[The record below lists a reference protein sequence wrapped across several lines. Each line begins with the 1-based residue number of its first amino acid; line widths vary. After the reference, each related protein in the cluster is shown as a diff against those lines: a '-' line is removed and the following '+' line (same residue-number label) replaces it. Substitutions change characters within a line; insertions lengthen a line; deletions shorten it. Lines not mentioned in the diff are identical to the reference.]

1 MNSSTVELD
10 PAESGQAAELFLA
23 GRPGSSNATEK
34 HGSANVRDDRWPWP
48 RRAWLPLA
56 GLLLFVCGIYAN
68 SLRVPF
74 LLDDRLTLV
83 MEPTTHS
90 WSNAARSAYG
100 RRVGMLSFAAN
111 YAWGRTDVLSY
122 HVVNLA
128 IHLAAGT
135 LLWALSRRLLRAPG
149 VPETLSRAAEPL
161 AWTIAAIWLSHPLQT
176 NAVTYTVQRF
186 ESLAS
191 LGILAALYAVA
202 RAAEAIRMAP
212 ADAMAREAS
221 TAESA
226 ASAQSEPRENSSEEI
241 ASWQTAMARRQANG
255 LRVLGWGGLA
265 VLSGWLATQTKEIAI
280 GVPVLTLALDRAFF
294 APSWQA
300 LWRKRWWIHAGLA
313 VVAGLLLYESRG
325 AFVAGPA
332 SSAGFSTKGLTP
344 WLYLRSQPAVL
355 VHYLRLCV
363 WPDPL
368 CLDYGWPVSDS
379 PASIYGWGAVIV
391 GLLAATAY
399 ALFRAPRLGFLGVA
413 FFTILAPTSSFVPIA
428 DLAFEHRMYLPLAP
442 VAALAVLAAHRVVE
456 RFSRGTVADQP
467 AGSASIIAAN
477 AERIF
482 ARRAMLASM
491 ALAVAIV
498 GGLGYRTLTRNGE
511 LSDPELLWRQ
521 CIAVNPTH
529 VRPRVH
535 YIGRLIAKGDTDG
548 AIRECQEALRLGPN
562 AAELHSQMGVAYLK
576 KGLEADAE
584 RCFRAATEADPNFPF
599 SWFNWA
605 GLCFK
610 QSRHAEACR
619 LYRRALAVHPQH
631 VESWSGLGWSLEL
644 LGETREAAT
653 CYRRALKIDPSL
665 VVVSTR
671 LADLLAT
678 TQDASIR
685 SPAEALRIVE
695 PLARQ
700 TKGRNPY
707 ILDTL
712 AASLAANGKRAEAVR
727 IAEAALKLARDKSL
741 KTRLETRLAAYRNGQ
756 PVQSA
761 RPDNPLAPDAAV
773 DATPNATPNAMRNA
787 TQNAEPNASPNAA
800 PEAQGR

>member
-1 MNSSTVELD
+1 MNSSTVELA
-10 PAESGQAAELFLA
+10 PAAKRILA
-23 GRPGSSNATEK
+23 GHPSGSDESDRR
-34 HGSANVRDDRWPWP
+34 GCLSDRDDRWPWP
-48 RRAWLPLA
+48 RLAWLPLA
-56 GLLLFVCGIYAN
+56 GLLLFVGGIYAN

-149 VPETLSRAAEPL
+149 TPATLSRAAEPL

-191 LGILAALYAVA
+191 LGILVALYAVA
-202 RAAEAIRMAP
+202 RAAGA
-212 ADAMAREAS
+212 
-221 TAESA
+221 TESA
-226 ASAQSEPRENSSEEI
+226 AAVALAPETTTSEET
-241 ASWQTAMARRQANG
+241 ASLKTAAQDSTSKETSKETVAKAGASGSTAKSHRQVNG
-255 LRVLGWGGLA
+255 YGVLGWGGLA
-265 VLSGWLATQTKEIAI
+265 ILSGWLATQTKEIAI
-280 GVPVLTLALDRAFF
+280 GVPVLALALDRAFF
-294 APSWQA
+294 APTWGA
-300 LWRKRWWIHAGLA
+300 LGRRRWWMHAGLA
-313 VVAGLLLYESRG
+313 VVAGLLLYESRS
-325 AFVAGPA
+325 AFAAGPA
-332 SSAGFSTKGLTP
+332 SSAGFSTQGLTP
-344 WLYLRSQPAVL
+344 WMYLRSQPAVL
-355 VHYLRLCV
+355 VHYLRLCF

-368 CLDYGWPVSDS
+368 CLDYGWPVSVS

-399 ALFRAPRLGFLGVA
+399 ALYRTPRLGFLGVA
-413 FFTILAPTSSFVPIA
+413 FFTVLAPTSSFVPIA

-442 VAALAVLAAHRVVE
+442 VAALAVLAGHSVME
-456 RFSRGTVADQP
+456 RFRRRTVADQP
-467 AGSASIIAAN
+467 AGSASIITAD

-482 ARRAMLASM
+482 ARRAMLVSM
-491 ALAVAIV
+491 ALAVAMV

-529 VRPRVH
+529 VRPRVN
-535 YIGRLIAKGDTDG
+535 YIGRLIAKGDIDG
-548 AIRECQEALRLGPN
+548 AIRECQEALRLGSN
-562 AAELHSQMGVAYLK
+562 KAELHSQMGVAYLK
-576 KGLEADAE
+576 KGMETDAE
-584 RCFRAATEADPNFPF
+584 RCFRAATEADPNFPM

-605 GLCFK
+605 SLHFK
-610 QSRHAEACR
+610 QSRHAEACQ
-619 LYRRALAVHPQH
+619 LYRRSLAVHPQH

-653 CYRRALKIDPSL
+653 CYRRALQIDPSL

-678 TQDASIR
+678 ARDASIR

-695 PLARQ
+695 PLARR

-707 ILDTL
+707 ILDTW
-712 AASLAANGKRAEAVR
+712 AAALAANGKRGDAVR
-727 IAEAALKLARDKSL
+727 IAEAAMKLTRDNALRS
-741 KTRLETRLAAYRNGQ
+741 RLETRLAAYRNGEPIQGAQ
-756 PVQSA
+756 PVI
-761 RPDNPLAPDAAV
+761 PPGPEDAV
-773 DATPNATPNAMRNA
+773 DATPNA
-787 TQNAEPNASPNAA
+787 A
-800 PEAQGR
+800 PEARGH